1 MPKKIIVGIVSKRTH
16 SASHRAALE
25 SKGFTVRDLDASPA
39 QIPKRVD
46 LLVCRTASCSHG
58 ASGLC
63 FEWGRRAKNKGRLCV
78 SNSLEEIVRFC
89 TEWRTAQVAE
99 KKAGKS
105 VNLHSASGAIR
116 YLFET
121 CGFYRVGMAD
131 RLTVYQDVGIA
142 GGAGV
147 IEADATQGYADISAA
162 LVALR
167 GSNRSSQRRRVA
179 ELHRASAEHCFTS
192 DGTPGDSVLCKN
204 ARIRRQI
211 EEVPEWAALLGCK
224 PWKKEVPVE
233 EAPEAVTVE
242 EAPEAVT
249 VEEPL
254 VPEAAAPPPL
264 PEAHNATPEAV
275 PEVTPEEVPEVASE
289 ATPEDPMD
297 GVEEA
302 IRLLHSYMK
311 DASVTHIVLTQ
322 TDAKITQEIHTVGSF
337 NFERL

>member
-25 SKGFTVRDLDASPA
+25 SKGFTVRDLDARPA

-63 FEWGRRAKNKGRLCV
+63 FEWGRRDTNKGRLCV

-131 RLTVYQDVGIA
+131 RLTVYQIVGIA
-142 GGAGV
+142 GGVGA
-147 IEADATQGYADISAA
+147 IKADETQAYTDISTA

-179 ELHRASAEHCFTS
+179 ELHRASAEHCLTS
-192 DGTPGDSVLCKN
+192 DGAPGDSVLCKN
-204 ARIRRQI
+204 DRIRRQI
-211 EEVPEWAALLGCK
+211 EGISELAVLLGCK
-224 PWKKEVPVE
+224 PWRKEVP
-233 EAPEAVTVE
+233 VE

-264 PEAHNATPEAV
+264 PEAHNPAPEAVPEVAPEAV
-275 PEVTPEEVPEVASE
+275 PEVTPEAVS
-289 ATPEDPMD
+289 EDPMA